1 MKMKFNC
8 HTLLL
13 LMCVSGLS
21 HADWL
26 LDEQKSSLNFL
37 TTKNSHITETSSFT
51 HLSGELSEKGK
62 ATLHIDLNS
71 INTRIPLRDER
82 IRKILLNTEKYP
94 NAEIQVNVDNKQL
107 QNLLVGQSL
116 QQNIAAILNLQGKTI
131 NLEASVSIFRDEN
144 GAIHVTSTAPVLLDM
159 VALAL
164 DQGVEQLR
172 ELAKLNN
179 ISYMVPVTFNL
190 IYNPLPV

>member
-1 MKMKFNC
+1 MTMKIRILPII
-8 HTLLL
+8 LLTII
-13 LMCVSGLS
+13 SNLS

-26 LDEQKSSLNFL
+26 LDEKKSSLSFL
-37 TTKNSHITETSSFT
+37 TTKNSHITEANTFT
-51 HLSGELSEKGK
+51 RMSGELSEKGK

-94 NAEIQVNVDNKQL
+94 NAEIQVSVDNKQL

-116 QQNIAAILNLQGKTI
+116 QQNIAATLNLQGKTI

-144 GAIHVTSTAPVLLDM
+144 GAIHVTTTTPVLLDM

-172 ELAKLNN
+172 DLAKLNN
-179 ISYMVPVTFNL
+179 ISYTVPVTFNL

>member
-1 MKMKFNC
+1 MISSLC
-8 HTLLL
+8 Q
-13 LMCVSGLS
+13 
-21 HADWL
+21 AEWL
-26 LDEQKSSLNFL
+26 LDEKNSSLNFL

-116 QQNIAAILNLQGKTI
+116 QQNIAASLNLQGKTI
-131 NLEASVSIFRDEN
+131 NIEANVSIFRDEN
-144 GAIHVTSTAPVLLDM
+144 GAIHVTTTAPVLLDM